1 MNSMKLISNTV
12 CCLLS
17 EYLCGNFIL
26 SEAVNHVSLYILF
39 HLCNLAYMFDYFATV
54 KTVHE

>member
-1 MNSMKLISNTV
+1 MKLISNTV